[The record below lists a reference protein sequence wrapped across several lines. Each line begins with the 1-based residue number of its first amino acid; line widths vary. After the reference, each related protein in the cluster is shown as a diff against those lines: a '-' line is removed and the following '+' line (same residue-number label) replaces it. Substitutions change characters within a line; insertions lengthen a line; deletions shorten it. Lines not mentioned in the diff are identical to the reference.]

1 MVLAK
6 SNALEANK
14 NQWGISVVEEETQ
27 NDVTQK
33 NIDALEKF
41 EFDALEQ
48 LLAMDSNGQCEG
60 GGGGGQ
66 MVGNAETCWEY
77 TPHTRI
83 AIIHAMNKEEGK
95 TRKEINPTLP

>member
-48 LLAMDSNGQCEG
+48 LLAMDTNGKCVLG
-60 GGGGGQ
+60 G
-66 MVGNAETCWEY
+66 
-77 TPHTRI
+77 
-83 AIIHAMNKEEGK
+83 
-95 TRKEINPTLP
+95 L